1 MSKELKE
8 KVVETNTTDSTE
20 EKDNSTS
27 FFGRLKKQV
36 KTFNFKNNESTTS
49 INNQDHLDESALEKE
64 LREKEKEVKL
74 KEKELKQRA
83 LELEKAKKKFEEQQ
97 RKIEEE
103 RKKNEIARAERE
115 RLEKERIAREKELER
130 QRIERE
136 KAEQRERERLEKERI
151 AREKELERQRIEKEK
166 AEQRERERLEKER
179 IAREKELERQRIE
192 KEKAEQREK
201 ERLEKERIAREKELE
216 RQRIEKEKAE
226 QREKERLEKERIAR
240 EKELERQRIEKE
252 KAEQR
257 EKERL
262 EKERIAREKELER
275 QRIEKEQAERR
286 KREYRRKEKEFQIL
300 EDKKKIE
307 FLQKEN
313 EMREH
318 ENTLLSLQTTLI
330 SLEDKI
336 EEKKLTIA
344 TLKNRNT
351 DKEKITL
358 EEKRLNSL
366 VAQKQITQKD
376 IASEKKIIEKIQK
389 NLEIEYKLDGIKK
402 EIHSIKKEVVN
413 EDETAF
419 KVKYIDN
426 NVRNI
431 FVVALIYIKTFISK
445 KVFRQK
451 VENYDQIK
459 KVSKN
464 IKVRIATSLILAT
477 ILSLCFLVTLKFIS
491 SAKEHYVSFGET
503 NTTAVDTTEEMK
515 KQKEAEEKAKIL
527 EAQEKA
533 AAARIDSDA
542 QDEEITAKLAGTF
555 TSYSFDVDRQVT
567 VNKKIHAFKSAS
579 WSDQGEVIEPGTKLT
594 VNKIVSPAGYLMYQI
609 SSGNLQ
615 GQFIT
620 ANEKFV
626 SVDSKNDQLEDFISR
641 PVAIKFLATQ
651 NVYSDEAA
659 SKVRVTFGNGAQ
671 LNINGIGINNNRL
684 IYHVSDGSFVPV
696 NPVRVIEVNR
706 ETPKTKNID
715 SNDNKNASNS
725 QSKQRTTR

>member
-1 MSKELKE
+1 MSKKLEE
-8 KVVETNTTDSTE
+8 KVVEKETTDSI
-20 EKDNSTS
+20 EKKGSSIS
-27 FFGRLKKQV
+27 FFSRIKKQV
-36 KTFNFKNNESTTS
+36 KTFNLKNNESTTS
-49 INNQDHLDESALEKE
+49 FADNLSHLDESALEKE
-64 LREKEKEVKL
+64 LREKEKEVRL
-74 KEKELKQRA
+74 QEKELKKRA
-83 LELEKAKKKFEEQQ
+83 LELENAKKKFEEQQ

-103 RKKNEIARAERE
+103 RKKNELARA
-115 RLEKERIAREKELER
+115 
-130 QRIERE
+130 
-136 KAEQRERERLEKERI
+136 ERERLEKERI

-166 AEQRERERLEKER
+166 AEKREKECLEKER

-192 KEKAEQREK
+192 KEKAEKREK
-201 ERLEKERIAREKELE
+201 ERIEKERIAREKELE
-216 RQRIEKEKAE
+216 RQRIEKERAE
-226 QREKERLEKERIAR
+226 QREKERLEKERITR

-252 KAEQR
+252 RAEQR

-318 ENTLLSLQTTLI
+318 KNTLLSLETTLI

-336 EEKKLTIA
+336 EEKKLTIS
-344 TLKNRNT
+344 TLKNRKA
-351 DKEKITL
+351 DKEKIIL

-366 VAQKQITQKD
+366 VSQKQITQKD
-376 IASEKKIIEKIQK
+376 ISSEKKIIEKIQK

-402 EIHSIKKEVVN
+402 EIHSIKKEVIN
-413 EDETAF
+413 EEETAF

-431 FVVALIYIKTFISK
+431 FVVSLIYIKTFILK
-445 KVFRQK
+445 NIFRCK
-451 VENYDQIK
+451 IEHYDKIK
-459 KVSKN
+459 KIAKN
-464 IKVRIATSLILAT
+464 IKVRIATSLILAI

-533 AAARIDSDA
+533 EAARIDPDA

-555 TSYSFDVDRQVT
+555 SSYSFDVDRQVT
-567 VNKKIHAFKSAS
+567 INKKIHAFKSAS
-579 WSDQGEVIEPGTKLT
+579 WSDQGEVIDSGTKLT

-609 SSGNLQ
+609 SSGTLQ

-626 SVDSKNDQLEDFISR
+626 SVDSKTDQLETFISR

-651 NVYSDEAA
+651 NVYSDEGA

-696 NPVRVIEVNR
+696 NPIRVIEVNR

-715 SNDNKNASNS
+715 NDNKNTSNS
-725 QSKQRTTR
+725 QSNQKTTS